1 MTAQHGT
8 HSDVHSEQG
17 ALRGEHPGRA
27 ANPTIKVADLAW
39 LEFQRPDLAG
49 CERFARAFGFTTVCR
64 TADELQLRG
73 TGSGAPR
80 TESVNTK
87 IRLITRVA
95 FGFTS
100 SEEGTISWVG
110 CAAVRSSS
118 APTVGRVGS
127 GPRCRLLR
135 RLFGELVR
143 DDVDQGPGVQVEQGD
158 QVDVVAADLAG
169 DE

>member
-1 MTAQHGT
+1 MTAHHGP
-8 HSDVHSEQG
+8 HSDLHSEQG

-27 ANPTIKVADLAW
+27 ANPTIKVKDLAW

-49 CERFARAFGFTTVCR
+49 SERFARAFGFTTVCR

-100 SEEGTISWVG
+100 AEEGTISWVRVRG
-110 CAAVRSSS
+110 RQLVRAHRSARRLRSPVQIVAPAVR
-118 APTVGRVGS
+118 
-127 GPRCRLLR
+127 
-135 RLFGELVR
+135 
-143 DDVDQGPGVQVEQGD
+143 
-158 QVDVVAADLAG
+158 
-169 DE
+169 